1 MLSDEGI
8 WSNIMNFDK
17 FLSDKYEEIIIS

>member
-1 MLSDEGI
+1 
-8 WSNIMNFDK
+8 MNFDK